1 MAGVGG
7 ERDNESEYKIYGK
20 NKIQV
25 TSHSTSKQQ
34 YNLKKFISLKYS

>member
-25 TSHSTSKQQ
+25 TSHST
-34 YNLKKFISLKYS
+34 FSLLSNNNIT